1 MLRGSAARY
10 MQPTVKKAAKADGP
24 LNVDSWISAAML
36 VLSKKGIES
45 VRVEPLA
52 KMLGVTKGSFYWHFN
67 DRRALLDAMLQSWR
81 QRATLAIIERMERG
95 KPDPA
100 DRLRALIALP
110 QKQASRS
117 VDGAEVEASMRLWAR
132 TDPKAAATI
141 REIDRLRLDYIA
153 SLLEATKR
161 HPGESRAS
169 AVLVYAFILAE
180 AALGPEIDPA
190 TYAECER
197 LLLTRD

>member
-1 MLRGSAARY
+1 
-10 MQPTVKKAAKADGP
+10 MQFTVKKAAKGLGP
-24 LNVDSWISAAML
+24 LNVDSWIGAAMR

-52 KMLGVTKGSFYWHFN
+52 KMLGVTKGSFYWHFS
-67 DRRALLDAMLQSWR
+67 DRGALLDAMLQSWR
-81 QRATLAIIERMERG
+81 QQATLAIIDRMERG
-95 KPDPA
+95 KPDPL

-110 QKQASRS
+110 QTPGSRV
-117 VDGAEVEASMRLWAR
+117 VDGAEVEASIRLWAR

-153 SLLEATKR
+153 SLLEATNR
-161 HPGESRAS
+161 SPGAGRAS

-180 AALGPEIDPA
+180 AALGPEIDPV
-190 TYAECER
+190 TYAQCER
-197 LLLTRD
+197 LLLARE

>member
-117 VDGAEVEASMRLWAR
+117 VDGAIPGTGYDPRNFSVSTLMCSSRKQSPTSSSR
-132 TDPKAAATI
+132 T
-141 REIDRLRLDYIA
+141 
-153 SLLEATKR
+153 
-161 HPGESRAS
+161 
-169 AVLVYAFILAE
+169 
-180 AALGPEIDPA
+180 
-190 TYAECER
+190 
-197 LLLTRD
+197 